1 MSEKSVFIN
10 HWLYSKP
17 NSVTNKAGN
26 IVLISKG
33 CVGPIETY
41 EWGID
46 DKNIPYVCYEWLE
59 NDLFKD
65 SSYCKSITK
74 QELLDVINSEIQKFN
89 ECGLNEWS
97 GLLEDAIAKFD
108 LGNPES

>member
-1 MSEKSVFIN
+1 M
-10 HWLYSKP
+10 
-17 NSVTNKAGN
+17 
-26 IVLISKG
+26 
-33 CVGPIETY
+33 
-41 EWGID
+41 
-46 DKNIPYVCYEWLE
+46 
-59 NDLFKD
+59 FKD